1 MATQQTYSSAA
12 MPPRMVHRL
21 SASAVQTLL
30 SLLLLAIGLPFI
42 SLPSVQ
48 GSDSPPSTIYPTF
61 IRNDTLFEHLAL
73 HPDPSLGRVFI
84 GARDHLFQL
93 DRFLQPEL
101 QDDTGPV
108 KDSRECLPPVT
119 ESNCP
124 QARMTSNHNK
134 LLLVD
139 PYTMELIT
147 CGSVNQG
154 ICQKRSLDSVGK
166 VLFSTERPVDTQYV
180 AANHPNV
187 STVGLVV
194 RSHPDRQPVLFV
206 GRGYTSSHPPI
217 STRNLAQEPVFSYE
231 ETAKLAVAGRLSE
244 YDHHF
249 VASFAHRQHVYFL
262 FYRRDLKSQSR
273 EYRTYISRVC
283 LDDQAYYSYVEVPLT
298 CRSRAGKF
306 YNLLQAVQLGLSKS
320 NVLSQGSEILL
331 GVFSTR
337 VASSTRPSED
347 SALCMFN
354 LEDVDR
360 RINSTRDLCYTQMG
374 KEAGVEAA
382 YIEYE
387 VKSNCANL
395 PENTLDAY
403 PCGSDHTP
411 SPMASRIAVEAETIL
426 NSPSAR
432 LTAVSV
438 SIRPGHTI
446 AFLGDSRGNLHKVF
460 LGPNG
465 EVEEYSVISIQQ
477 NAAIGLDLLLDQK
490 EENLFIMT
498 HNMLQKRPV
507 AECQQHTDCHTCL
520 LAHDPY
526 CGWCVLEGRCVLQSE
541 CSRGN
546 QPGQWLWSFDMEQ
559 QCLTIQDLSPS
570 NVSRMESRLVSLS
583 VLGLPVLEKDESYSC
598 HFHHSHSPA
607 TRTDTGV
614 TCLSPDTSKIPTVP
628 PGQDFVTVT
637 LSLHFGEV
645 AVTARDFTFY
655 DCTAVK
661 QLSGSM
667 PCRGCVLSQWGC
679 NWCVHQHSCTHKP
692 TCEEGVIIYNQHFKL
707 PTSAPPTSKP
717 LKVITTPST
726 TTAAQMTITTATTT
740 TTTPTAV
747 TATSAAPVTVAT
759 TEELPTTPVP
769 TTLPAT
775 TTSPEL
781 ITTATTLPPQPAS
794 TLTIEAAATAT
805 PPPPGVT
812 TSIEEE
818 TDAEEL
824 VVITQRDT
832 EAAAITSSAIVA
844 AAELVPV
851 TQADGLNPGMPL
863 LIPDSSQTDEH
874 SPGDTVGAEGTPG
887 EAEPAIPPSSDFP
900 LPTTFPM
907 GKLADYEPSI
917 YLELTQTPVLM
928 TTQDTQTEPGSPS
941 INPNVLLGAK
951 EQVDVHTEGAGPSEN
966 DTAIFS
972 AATVLSGDGEVDP
985 PSYPRLLDTDSEL
998 DYQYDPADAF
1008 LPGDEGSYVSWG
1020 ASACPCVEKVQGS
1033 SLLPVGVNRKI
1044 TLLARNLHLYED
1056 KELDYECVLVI
1067 EGHTVVVEAYVESD
1081 DMNPSN
1087 FDITCQLYQY
1097 TYSASVDE
1105 YNAMVY
1111 VKRRDTFHVDSPTDL
1126 YVTLYNCSVGRS
1138 DCSRCHTA
1146 DQKYGCV
1153 WCGSARAS
1161 CLYSDSCSA
1170 HVQHTCPAPVIN
1182 TIEPL
1187 SGLLEGGTMVTIS
1200 GSNLGQKAEDILDS
1214 VIVAEVPCTVIPSLY
1229 EVSSRIVCRTKA
1241 SREEKV
1247 GPMSVK
1253 VSGGEFGLSSQTFSY
1268 QDPFVM
1274 GVSPDRGPMAGGTLL
1289 TITGRNLL
1297 TGRPSDL
1304 SITVGGVP
1312 CDIISDVQ
1320 RSSVQC
1326 VTGSSNKTGDQQVTL
1341 HYGSSQRHLYASP
1354 YRYTPNPNITYAKPA
1369 KSFVSGGRLI
1379 YVLGHNLDVVQ
1390 EPRMVV
1396 TVSPL
1401 ESVTQSKRRR
1411 RKKRSP
1417 VQREDRKRTQKR
1429 TVRMIPDPVY
1439 HGDPYC
1445 SVKQFVERCEVN
1457 SSSLILC
1464 RSPMVDSSVLGSKI
1478 LVEFLLDNLRFDF
1491 SVLNPQ
1497 PFSYEPNPVLRRLN
1511 QQDPLKAYRY
1521 NPGSFIQLE
1530 GENLDSAITKD
1541 EVVVMIGEGVC
1552 AVKTLTKNHLYC
1564 EPPPQQP
1571 VPNGKKWEGADH
1583 LPEFTVQV
1591 GNLNFSLGKVQY
1603 DNLSLSTFPLEAQI
1617 GVGVGASIVALIVLI
1632 IVLIY
1637 RRKSKQALRDYKKV
1651 QIQLE
1656 NLETSV
1662 RDRCKKEFTDLM
1674 TEMMD
1679 MSSDLVGS
1687 GIPFLD
1693 YRMYAERIF
1702 FPGHRESPLRR
1713 DLDVQECRRQTVEQG
1728 LVQLSNLLNS
1738 KLFLTKFIH
1747 TLESQRTF
1755 SPRDRAYVASLLTV
1769 ALHGKLEYFTDILK
1783 TLLNDL
1789 VEQYV
1794 AKNPKLMLRRTETV
1808 VEKLLTNWMSICL
1821 YTFLRD
1827 SAGESLYMLFRAI
1840 KHQVDKGPVDVVT
1853 GKAKYTL
1860 NDNRLLREDVE
1871 YKTLTLNVLVQ
1882 GGGVNETQSLPCK
1895 VLDCDTIT
1903 QVKEKLLDQVYKGTS
1918 FSHRPHADSL
1928 DLEWRS
1934 GVAGHLIL
1942 SDEDLTSVIQGNW
1955 KRLNTLQHYKV
1966 PDSATVALVP
1976 RHTKHIHHDNH
1987 DYVAGEKTPM
1997 LEDADEGGVRLWH
2010 LVKASEEPELPKHR
2024 RGSLRE
2030 RERAKA
2036 IPEIYLTRLLSMKGT
2051 LQKFVDD
2058 LFTVI
2063 LSTSRPV
2070 PLAVKYFFDLLDDQA
2085 GQHGISDPETI
2096 HIWKTN
2102 SLPLRFWINIVKN
2115 PQFIFDVQTSDHV
2128 DAVLS
2133 VIAQTFMD
2141 SCTIAEHKLG
2151 RDSPINKLLYARDI
2165 PRYKQ
2170 MVERYY
2176 ADIRQTIS
2184 ASDQEMNSA
2193 LAELSRNYSGELNY
2207 LVALHELYKY
2217 INKYYDQIITALE
2230 EDTTAQK
2237 MQLGYR
2243 LQQIAAAV
2251 ENKVTDL

>member
-1 MATQQTYSSAA
+1 GPPGHVCTFAGSVSS
-12 MPPRMVHRL
+12 H
-21 SASAVQTLL
+21 S
-30 SLLLLAIGLPFI
+30 GL
-42 SLPSVQ
+42 
-48 GSDSPPSTIYPTF
+48 YPTF
-61 IRNDTLFEHLAL
+61 KWNNTIFEHLAL
-73 HPDPSLGRVFI
+73 HPDPSVGWVYI
-84 GARDHLFQL
+84 GARDQLFQL
-93 DRFLQPEL
+93 DPLLQL
-101 QDDTGPV
+101 KLRNDTGPV
-108 KDSRECLPPVT
+108 IDSPDCLPPVT
-119 ESNCP
+119 ETNCP
-124 QARMTSNHNK
+124 QAKETSNHNK

-139 PYTMELIT
+139 PYSMELIT

-154 ICQKRSLDSVGK
+154 ICQKRNLTSINV
-166 VLFSTERPVDTQYV
+166 VLFSTDKPVDTQYV

-194 RSHPDRQPVLFV
+194 RSHPGRQPVLFV

-217 STRNLAQEPVFSYE
+217 STRNLAQAPIFSYE

-249 VASFAHRQHVYFL
+249 VASFAHRHHVYFF

-273 EYRTYISRVC
+273 EYRTYVSRVC

-298 CRSRAGKF
+298 CRSRAGKM
-306 YNLLQAVQLGLSKS
+306 YNLLQAVQLGFSK
-320 NVLSQGSEILL
+320 NRAKGQDSEILL
-331 GVFSTR
+331 GVFSTHLT
-337 VASSTRPSED
+337 SSSQPSED

-354 LEDVDR
+354 LKDVDR

-374 KEAGVEAA
+374 REGVAEAA

-411 SPMASRIAVEAETIL
+411 SPMASRIPVLVDTIL
-426 NSPSAR
+426 DSPSAR
-432 LTAVSV
+432 LTAVAV
-438 SIRPGHTI
+438 SMREGYTI
-446 AFLGDSRGNLHKVF
+446 AFLGDSKGKLHKVF

-465 EVEEYSVISIQQ
+465 EVVEYSVVSIQK
-477 NAAIGLDLLLDQK
+477 NTPISSDLVLDQ
-490 EENLFIMT
+490 EEEHLFIMT
-498 HNMLQKRPV
+498 RDMLQKRPV
-507 AECQQHTDCHTCL
+507 AECHQHPDCHSCL

-526 CGWCVLEGRCVLQSE
+526 CGWCVLEGRCVLRSQ
-541 CSRGN
+541 CGRGDRA
-546 QPGQWLWSFDMEQ
+546 GQWLWSFDIEQ
-559 QCLTIQDLSPS
+559 QCLSVQELNPFNISREE
-570 NVSRMESRLVSLS
+570 SRMVTLS
-583 VLGLPVLEKDESYSC
+583 VPGLPVLEQGESYSC
-598 HFHHSHSPA
+598 LFQDSRSPA
-607 TRTDTGV
+607 AVTEAGV
-614 TCLSPDTSKIPTVP
+614 TCQSPDSSRIPLVP
-628 PGQDFVTVT
+628 PGQDFITLT
-637 LSLHFGEV
+637 LSVHFGDV
-645 AVTARDFTFY
+645 TVTARDFTFY
-655 DCTAVK
+655 DCMAVK
-661 QLSGSM
+661 QQSGSS
-667 PCRGCVLSQWGC
+667 PCRGCVLSKWGC
-679 NWCVHQHSCTHKP
+679 NWCVHQHSCTHKAV
-692 TCEEGVIIYNQHFKL
+692 CEEGAIIYNQHFKL
-707 PTSAPPTSKP
+707 PTSPPPTAKP
-717 LKVITTPST
+717 MKTIPTST
-726 TTAAQMTITTATTT
+726 TTAATVTMTTSAPFITPSATTAATTSFFPVAIVT
-740 TTTPTAV
+740 SGALATSPTPSTEPPQPSSSAPPPAPPSRAERSTAV
-747 TATSAAPVTVAT
+747 GGLVVVTRSESEQVAMAAAEVLPVTGADGLSGDQEAVMPLVVSDVST
-759 TEELPTTPVP
+759 LSRVTQSPPSEE
-769 TTLPAT
+769 TLSVTSPDDDPQPT
-775 TTSPEL
+775 TTSV
-781 ITTATTLPPQPAS
+781 S
-794 TLTIEAAATAT
+794 
-805 PPPPGVT
+805 G
-812 TSIEEE
+812 
-818 TDAEEL
+818 
-824 VVITQRDT
+824 
-832 EAAAITSSAIVA
+832 AAITDPSPS
-844 AAELVPV
+844 LDV
-851 TQADGLNPGMPL
+851 TPSPSLSPEEGTEPDHDLDLDPDPTWKSNQADVLP
-863 LIPDSSQTDEH
+863 
-874 SPGDTVGAEGTPG
+874 EGT
-887 EAEPAIPPSSDFP
+887 EE
-900 LPTTFPM
+900 
-907 GKLADYEPSI
+907 
-917 YLELTQTPVLM
+917 
-928 TTQDTQTEPGSPS
+928 
-941 INPNVLLGAK
+941 
-951 EQVDVHTEGAGPSEN
+951 
-966 DTAIFS
+966 DTAR
-972 AATVLSGDGEVDP
+972 LSGDGEDRDP
-985 PSYPRLLDTDSEL
+985 PSYAQLRETDSNPEL
-998 DYQYDPADAF
+998 DYQDDPAD
-1008 LPGDEGSYVSWG
+1008 GDEGPYISWG
-1020 ASACPCVEKVQGS
+1020 SSACPCVEKVQGS
-1033 SLLPVGVNRKI
+1033 SLLPVQVERKI
-1044 TLLARNLHLYED
+1044 TLLARNLHLYQD
-1056 KELDYECVLVI
+1056 AELDYECVLVI
-1067 EGHTVVVEAYVESD
+1067 EGQTVVVEAFVESD
-1081 DMNPSN
+1081 DMNPSS
-1087 FDITCQLYQY
+1087 FYITCQLHK
-1097 TYSASVDE
+1097 YSYSVAVED
-1105 YNAMVY
+1105 YSAMVY
-1111 VKRRDTFHVDSPTDL
+1111 VKRRNTFHVDTAPNL
-1126 YVTLYNCSVGRS
+1126 HVTLYNCSVGRS

-1146 DQKYGCV
+1146 DQRYGCV
-1153 WCGSARAS
+1153 WCSGHTAR
-1161 CLYSDSCSA
+1161 CLYSDSCSEQ
-1170 HVQHTCPAPVIN
+1170 VQQTCPAPVIHS
-1182 TIEPL
+1182 IEPL
-1187 SGLLEGGTMVTIS
+1187 SGLLEGGTLVTIS
-1200 GSNLGQKAEDILDS
+1200 GSNLGQKAEDIVHS
-1214 VIVAEVPCTVIPSLY
+1214 VTVAGVPCAVLLDLY
-1229 EVSSRIVCRTKA
+1229 EVSSRIVCRTG
-1241 SREEKV
+1241 SSGGEKD
-1247 GPMSVK
+1247 GPVSVT
-1253 VSGGEFGLSSQTFSY
+1253 VSGGALRSSSQLFSY
-1268 QDPFVM
+1268 QDPSVTA
-1274 GVSPDRGPMAGGTLL
+1274 VSPERGPKAGGTTLTISGRKLLTGLPSDL
-1289 TITGRNLL
+1289 TIT
-1297 TGRPSDL
+1297 
-1304 SITVGGVP
+1304 VGQVP
-1312 CDIISDVQ
+1312 CKIVSAVQ
-1320 RSSVQC
+1320 SSSVQC
-1326 VTGSSNKTGDQQVTL
+1326 VTGSSSEARRFRVTL
-1341 HYGSSQRHLYASP
+1341 HYGSTPRHLHTPLYN
-1354 YRYTPNPNITYAKPA
+1354 YTHNPSISSAWPA
-1369 KSFVSGGRLI
+1369 KSFLDGGRL
-1379 YVLGHNLDVVQ
+1379 VSVSGHNLDVVQ
-1390 EPRMVV
+1390 KPHMVV
-1396 TVSPL
+1396 NVFSTTSVS
-1401 ESVTQSKRRR
+1401 QSRRKRRTQMLCHLLA
-1411 RKKRSP
+1411 SAP
-1417 VQREDRKRTQKR
+1417 SQKR
-1429 TVRMIPDPVY
+1429 PCFSLPQVL
-1439 HGDPYC
+1439 
-1445 SVKQFVERCEVN
+1445 ELCEVTN
-1457 SSSLILC
+1457 SSLILC
-1464 RSPMVDSSVLGSKI
+1464 RSPIVNSSILDSSVS
-1478 LVEFLLDNLRFDF
+1478 VQFLLDSLCFNF
-1491 SVLNPQ
+1491 SSVSSQ
-1497 PFSYEPNPVLRRLN
+1497 AFTYQPNPVLKPLN

-1530 GENLDSAITKD
+1530 GDNLDLAITKE
-1541 EVVVMIGEGVC
+1541 EVVVLIGEGVC
-1552 AVKTLTKNHLYC
+1552 AVKTLTRNHLYC

-1571 VPNGKKWEGADH
+1571 SCRKCEGSDN
-1583 LPEFTVQV
+1583 LPEFTVQM
-1591 GNLNFSLGKVQY
+1591 GHLNISLGKVQY
-1603 DNLSLSTFPLEAQI
+1603 DNLSSPTFPLEAQI
-1617 GVGVGASIVALIVLI
+1617 GVGVGASIVALIVLM

-1713 DLDVQECRRQTVEQG
+1713 GLDMQECRRQTVEQG

-1827 SAGESLYMLFRAI
+1827 SAGESLYMLFKAI
-1840 KHQVDKGPVDVVT
+1840 KHQVDKGPVDAVT
-1853 GKAKYTL
+1853 RKAKYTL

-1871 YKTLTLNVLVQ
+1871 YKSLTLNVLVQ
-1882 GGGVNETQSLPCK
+1882 GGGVSETQPLPSK

-1903 QVKEKLLDQVYKGTS
+1903 QVKEKLLDQVYKSTS

-1942 SDEDLTSVIQGNW
+1942 SDEDLTSVVQGSW

-1966 PDSATVALVP
+1966 PDGATVALVP
-1976 RHTKHIHHDNH
+1976 RHTKNIHHDNH
-1987 DYVAGEKTPM
+1987 DYIAGEKTPM
-1997 LEDADEGGVRLWH
+1997 LEDADEGGVKLWH

-2085 GQHGISDPETI
+2085 GQHSITDPETI

-2102 SLPLRFWINIVKN
+2102 SLPLRFWINIIKN
-2115 PQFIFDVQTSDHV
+2115 PQFIFDVQVSDHV

-2141 SCTIAEHKLG
+2141 SCTIADHKLG

>member
-1 MATQQTYSSAA
+1 MGAHCGAG
-12 MPPRMVHRL
+12 PPVL
-21 SASAVQTLL
+21 TLL
-30 SLLLLAIGLPFI
+30 VLSVALSI
-42 SLPSVQ
+42 SVTT
-48 GSDSPPSTIYPTF
+48 GSDPSQSYPTF
-61 IRNDTLFEHLAL
+61 THPNTVFEHFAL
-73 HPDPSLGRVFI
+73 HPDPHVGRVYV
-84 GARDHLFQL
+84 GARNHLFQL
-93 DRFLQPEL
+93 NKNFQIDVQA
-101 QDDTGPV
+101 DTGPV
-108 KDSRECLPPVT
+108 TDSQECLPPVT
-119 ESNCP
+119 EITCP
-124 QARMTSNHNK
+124 QARSTNNHNK

-139 PYTMELIT
+139 PYSENLIT

-154 ICQKRSLDSVGK
+154 ICQKRSLDSVDQIF
-166 VLFSTERPVDTQYV
+166 FSTERPVDTQYV

-187 STVGLVV
+187 STVGVVV
-194 RSHPDRQPVLFV
+194 RAYPERQPVLFV

-217 STRNLAQEPVFSYE
+217 STRNLAQGSIFSYE
-231 ETAKLAVAGRLSE
+231 DTAKLAVAGRLSE

-249 VASFAHRQHVYFL
+249 VATFAHQHHVYFL

-273 EYRTYISRVC
+273 EYRTYVSRVC
-283 LDDQAYYSYVEVPLT
+283 LDDQSYYSYVEVPLT
-298 CRSRAGKF
+298 CRSRAGKV
-306 YNLLQAVQLGLSKS
+306 YSLLQAVQLGRSGVGGLD
-320 NVLSQGSEILL
+320 VLL
-331 GVFSTR
+331 GVFSTQST
-337 VASSTRPSED
+337 SSPRPSED

-354 LEDVDR
+354 LHDIDV

-374 KEAGVEAA
+374 REAGVEAA

-387 VKSNCANL
+387 VKSICANL
-395 PENTLDAY
+395 PTNTLEAY

-411 SPMASRIAVEAETIL
+411 SPMASKIPVEAETIL
-426 NSPSAR
+426 DSPSAR
-432 LTAVSV
+432 LTAVAVSV
-438 SIRPGHTI
+438 RAGHVIT
-446 AFLGDSRGNLHKVF
+446 FLGDSKGNLHKVF

-477 NAAIGLDLLLDQK
+477 NTAISADLILDQA
-490 EENLFIMT
+490 EQHLFIMT
-498 HNMLQKRPV
+498 QDMLQKRPV
-507 AECQQHTDCHTCL
+507 AECWRHEDCHSCV

-526 CGWCVLEGRCVLQSE
+526 CGWCILQGRCMLQSE
-541 CSRGN
+541 CARG
-546 QPGQWLWSFDMEQ
+546 QKPGQWLWSFDMEQ
-559 QCLTIQDLSPS
+559 QCLSIQELSPA
-570 NVSRMESRLVSLS
+570 NVSKDESHTISLF
-583 VLGLPVLEKDESYSC
+583 VPGLPVLEHGESYTCFFQNSE
-598 HFHHSHSPA
+598 SPA
-607 TRTDTGV
+607 AVSSTGV
-614 TCLSPDTSKIPTVP
+614 SCRSPHPSRVP
-628 PGQDFVTVT
+628 AVAPGQDFVKVVLSLRFGNVTVT
-637 LSLHFGEV
+637 E
-645 AVTARDFTFY
+645 RDFSIF
-655 DCTAVK
+655 DCEAVK

-667 PCRGCVLSQWGC
+667 PCRGCVLSRWGC
-679 NWCVHQHSCTHKP
+679 NWCVHQHMCTHKP
-692 TCEEGVIIYNQHFKL
+692 ACEDGVIIYNQHFKL
-707 PTSAPPTSKP
+707 PTSPPPTSKA
-717 LKVITTPST
+717 LEIITTDVTP
-726 TTAAQMTITTATTT
+726 TTATTKKAISEQT
-740 TTTPTAV
+740 LVTIHDVTAPPTLDSNGVFLPTAFF
-747 TATSAAPVTVAT
+747 VAET
-759 TEELPTTPVP
+759 TEDVAPLEFQ
-769 TTLPAT
+769 
-775 TTSPEL
+775 TSVL
-781 ITTATTLPPQPAS
+781 
-794 TLTIEAAATAT
+794 
-805 PPPPGVT
+805 PPPP
-812 TSIEEE
+812 
-818 TDAEEL
+818 
-824 VVITQRDT
+824 
-832 EAAAITSSAIVA
+832 
-844 AAELVPV
+844 P
-851 TQADGLNPGMPL
+851 
-863 LIPDSSQTDEH
+863 
-874 SPGDTVGAEGTPG
+874 
-887 EAEPAIPPSSDFP
+887 P
-900 LPTTFPM
+900 LPTEIP
-907 GKLADYEPSI
+907 EVP
-917 YLELTQTPVLM
+917 ETPKE
-928 TTQDTQTEPGSPS
+928 QDEPGDQ
-941 INPNVLLGAK
+941 IKQL
-951 EQVDVHTEGAGPSEN
+951 EN
-966 DTAIFS
+966 DNATFS
-972 AATVLSGDGEVDP
+972 AGTVLSGDGEMENTPPP
-985 PSYPRLLDTDSEL
+985 PSPLLQDSVSEP
-998 DYQYDPADAF
+998 DYQYDPDEGY

-1020 ASACPCVEKVQGS
+1020 ASACPCVEKIQGS
-1033 SLLPVGVNRKI
+1033 SLLPVRVKRKI
-1044 TLLARNLHLYED
+1044 TLLAHNLHLYQD
-1056 KELDYECVLVI
+1056 SELDYQCVLVI
-1067 EGHTVVVEAYVESD
+1067 EGQTVVVDAYVEMD
-1081 DMNPSN
+1081 DINPSN
-1087 FDITCQLYQY
+1087 FDITCQLHEYE
-1097 TYSASVDE
+1097 YSAQLEE

-1111 VKRRDTFHVDSPTDL
+1111 VKRRDTFHVDSTADI
-1126 YVTLYNCSVGRS
+1126 YVTLYNCSVGRL

-1153 WCGSARAS
+1153 WCGGAQAS
-1161 CLYSDSCSA
+1161 CVYSDTCS
-1170 HVQHTCPAPVIN
+1170 QHGVKTCPAPVIHS
-1182 TIEPL
+1182 IEPL
-1187 SGLLEGGTMVTIS
+1187 SGLLEGGTMVTIT
-1200 GSNLGQKAEDILDS
+1200 GSNLGQKPEDILHS
-1214 VIVAEVPCTVIPSLY
+1214 VLVAGVPCTVIPSLY
-1229 EVSSRIVCRTKA
+1229 EVSSRIVCKTRA
-1241 SREEKV
+1241 SGGETTGHV
-1247 GPMSVK
+1247 SVT
-1253 VSGGEFGLSSQTFSY
+1253 VSGGEFGRSIQIFSY

-1274 GVSPDRGPMAGGTLL
+1274 GVSPVRGPKAGGTILN
-1289 TITGRNLL
+1289 ITGLNLL
-1297 TGRPSDL
+1297 TGRPADL
-1304 SITVGGVP
+1304 TITIGKVL
-1312 CDIISDVQ
+1312 CDIVSEVHM
-1320 RSSVQC
+1320 SSLLC
-1326 VTGSSNKTGDQQVTL
+1326 ETGPSKEIGEHRLSL
-1341 HYGSSQRHLYASP
+1341 HYGHSLRHLHSTNYL
-1354 YRYTPNPNITYAKPA
+1354 YTPNPNITHSSPA
-1369 KSFVSGGRLI
+1369 NSFMGGGRLI
-1379 YVLGHNLDVVQ
+1379 YVYGYNLDVVQ
-1390 EPRMVV
+1390 WPRMVV
-1396 TVSPL
+1396 TISLL
-1401 ESVTQSKRRR
+1401 EPPILSTKAKSRRR
-1411 RKKRSP
+1411 RSG
-1417 VQREDRKRTQKR
+1417 RKGTSE
-1429 TVRMIPDPVY
+1429 PDF
-1439 HGDPYC
+1439 
-1445 SVKQFVERCEVN
+1445 KQFVGPCEVN

-1464 RSPMVDSSVLGSKI
+1464 HSPVVDSPVQGAEVR
-1478 LVEFLLDNLRFDF
+1478 VEFHLDNLSFDF
-1491 SVLNPQ
+1491 STLNNQ
-1497 PFSYEPNPVLRRLN
+1497 PFRYEPNPILQPLN
-1511 QQDPLKAYRY
+1511 QQDRLKVYRY

-1530 GENLDSAITKD
+1530 GENLDLAMTKD
-1541 EVVVMIGEGVC
+1541 EVLVEMGDGVC

-1571 VPNGKKWEGADH
+1571 APAANGNKREGSDS
-1583 LPEFTVQV
+1583 LPEFIVRM

-1603 DNLSLSTFPLEAQI
+1603 DNPSLATFPLEAQI

-1693 YRMYAERIF
+1693 YRRYAERIF

-1769 ALHGKLEYFTDILK
+1769 SLHGKLEYFTDILK

-1789 VEQYV
+1789 VDQYV

-1827 SAGESLYMLFRAI
+1827 SAGEPLYMLFRAI
-1840 KHQVDKGPVDVVT
+1840 KHQVDKGPVDAVT

-1871 YKTLTLNVLVQ
+1871 YKTLTLNVEVQ
-1882 GGGVNETQSLPCK
+1882 GSGLTDSQPLTSK

-1903 QVKEKLLDQVYKGTS
+1903 QVKEKILDQVFKGTS

-1942 SDEDLTSVIQGNW
+1942 SDEDLTSVVQGNW

-1966 PDSATVALVP
+1966 PDGATVALIP

-1987 DYVAGEKTPM
+1987 EYVAGEKTPM

-2024 RGSLRE
+2024 RGSMRE

-2058 LFTVI
+2058 LFMVI

-2085 GQHGISDPETI
+2085 GQHGITDPETI

-2115 PQFIFDVQTSDHV
+2115 PQFIFDVQASDHV

-2230 EDTTAQK
+2230 EDPTAQK

-2251 ENKVTDL
+2251 ENKGREREPGEEGDGRFCKRIYWTDLMDDLYFARILNLTLRQCVDTLRSLFVIQTEAATFNGRHTGDSEALFWNVSLGPNAGGPWRAAQWHPPLACSVAVAGTL